1 MEFIDLALSYGVETT
16 IGKIVMTAGVVVL
29 AAKAITTWTPTTADD
44 AVLNKVLGVL
54 NTLALNIGKDK
65 NAE

>member
-1 MEFIDLALSYGVETT
+1 MEFVDFALSYGTDTT
-16 IGKIVMTAGVVVL
+16 IGKVVMTAGVVVL
-29 AAKAITTWTPTTADD
+29 AAKAVTTWTPSTSDD
-44 AVLNKVLGVL
+44 ALLNKVLGVL